1 MCYSKDFVIRGL
13 GGLYRFKIIDRLLP
27 KLNND
32 LDANSLD

>member
-13 GGLYRFKIIDRLLP
+13 GGHYRFKIIDRLLP
-27 KLNND
+27 LNND